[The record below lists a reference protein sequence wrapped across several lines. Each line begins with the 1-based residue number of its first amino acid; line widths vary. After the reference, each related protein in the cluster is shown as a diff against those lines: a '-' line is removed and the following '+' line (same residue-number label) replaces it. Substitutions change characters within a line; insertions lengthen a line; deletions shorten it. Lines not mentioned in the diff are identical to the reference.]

1 MCCGQNFRRV
11 VRSCVVD
18 HVVSHSVGV
27 AVERAPRVP
36 AAKRVLCAGPVYRV
50 SACLKSK

>member
-11 VRSCVVD
+11 VRSCVMDVR
-18 HVVSHSVGV
+18 VGV